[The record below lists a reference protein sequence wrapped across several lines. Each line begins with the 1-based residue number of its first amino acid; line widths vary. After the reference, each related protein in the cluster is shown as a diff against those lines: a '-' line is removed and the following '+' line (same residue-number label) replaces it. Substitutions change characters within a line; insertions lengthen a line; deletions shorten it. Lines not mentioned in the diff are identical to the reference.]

1 MDYRIE
7 ERRVPSSDGLHTLSG
22 RVYIPNG
29 EIRGIFHLV
38 HGMTEYIERFDRTMS
53 TVAKAGF
60 VCFGYDNLGHGKTV
74 SNDSE
79 LGFIAEK
86 DGWKF
91 LVRDV
96 KRFSDSIRQEF
107 PNLPVILMGHSMG
120 SFIARLAAENY
131 GDGIEK
137 LIICGTG
144 GPNAAA
150 PFGLLLT
157 DSLKLFKGGHG
168 YSSLAQNAA
177 FGTYN
182 KRFEGRTKFDWLTK
196 NTAVIDKYIEDKYCN
211 FPFTVSGLHDLVKLN
226 IACNRADWY
235 KKLRRDLPVLL
246 ISGADDP
253 VGNYGKGV
261 EKVYNRLVSTGHTNV
276 RIRLYENCRHEIH
289 NDTCADEVLTDILS
303 FITA

>member
-7 ERRVPSSDGLHTLSG
+7 ERRIPSSDGLHTLSG
-22 RVYIPNG
+22 KVYIPNG

-38 HGMTEYIERFDRTMS
+38 HGMTEYIDRFEKTMS
-53 TVAKAGF
+53 TVARAGF

-74 SNDSE
+74 LNDDE
-79 LGFIAEK
+79 LGFIAKK

-96 KRFSDSIRQEF
+96 KHFSDSLRNEF
-107 PNLPVILMGHSMG
+107 PDLPVILMGHSMG

-131 GDGIEK
+131 GNNIDK

-144 GPNAAA
+144 GPNPAA

-157 DSLKLFKGGHG
+157 DVLKLLKGGKG
-168 YSSLAQNAA
+168 YSALAQNAA

-182 KRFEGRTKFDWLTK
+182 RRFEGRTKFDWLTK
-196 NTAVIDKYIEDKYCN
+196 DAAVVDKYIDDKYCN

-226 IACNRADWY
+226 IACNRTGWY
-235 KKLRRDLPVLL
+235 KNLRVDLPILL

-253 VGNYGKGV
+253 VGDYGKGV
-261 EKVYNRLVSTGHTNV
+261 EKVYETLVSSGHMNV
-276 RIRLYENCRHEIH
+276 RMKLYENCRHEIH